1 MEIIE
6 DQTYNKIINN
16 VEKYLDSTDKFLELS
31 AKYNEQISNYYK
43 TKETSINIQ
52 NEKLNDQIY
61 KLNEN
66 IKTSYE
72 LIINLIFEYIEK
84 YPKVTLKDLELKFR
98 KDNEDL
104 YLIAS
109 TQSNIDQSNIDQ
121 SNIDQSNNDKLNND
135 KLNNDKLNNDKLNND
150 KLNNDKLNKYR
161 LELIIAK
168 PEYIE
173 FEFSKFDHE
182 TNLNNLEKT
191 GFIVYNNLKEILDN
205 IYN

>member
-6 DQTYNKIINN
+6 DQIYNKIINN

-31 AKYNEQISNYYK
+31 SKYNEQISNYYK

-52 NEKLNDQIY
+52 NEKLNDKIY

-72 LIINLIFEYIEK
+72 LIINLIFEYIKK
-84 YPKVTLKDLELKFR
+84 YQKVILKDLELKFR

-109 TQSNIDQSNIDQ
+109 TQSNIDQSNID
-121 SNIDQSNNDKLNND
+121 
-135 KLNNDKLNNDKLNND
+135 
-150 KLNNDKLNKYR
+150 KLNKFR

>member
-121 SNIDQSNNDKLNND
+121 SN
-135 KLNNDKLNNDKLNND
+135 ND